1 MKRGSF
7 WLTASALSTV
17 LILGGCSSSGGG
29 SVEGT
34 TISGKVTLSGVVS
47 SKPAQRL
54 QKMSAVPKGKPG
66 TTRYKAMAQKT
77 GLQRYEF
84 MPTRAAGD
92 TLANA
97 IVYLYDASHPEW
109 LYPVAQTTTDAN
121 GNYTLDRLANA
132 AKNGNAYNDGDPIP
146 AGKYT
151 LLAIGVDPVTLKPS
165 IALESVVQEFSGN
178 VNGEELVAQDSTATP
193 EVVTMVGVKKNPDG
207 TQTWGGPDLE
217 LPVNAAIQ
225 VTFSMAMNRDSV
237 QNGISIQPPV
247 DGYWAV
253 SADWLSATFYLN
265 DGAALTPGQTYT
277 VTVAGEDT
285 SDTPVRNVYGNALQ
299 ETATG
304 TFTVAQNV
312 DETAPQVA
320 LASPATTTDVDITTP
335 IRVSSNEPL
344 DVNTLRLSA
353 TPSLGAQPG
362 VMYIGKDGSNYV
374 YEFMLGEPLKLG
386 QSYQIQISG
395 GTDLAGNEMTP
406 IDAAFTTT
414 STSAGIDPASDAAAD
429 QADVKDVFG
438 RWVRALNDRNLAQM
452 SALMA
457 GDFIMEYDTTAM
469 GGFDPNDINR
479 DGALDLG
486 EFSDMLAQVFP
497 IWDYC
502 GTTVT
507 GEIVDTIN
515 VVAGQTADFE
525 FRLLGDSMITSQD
538 CKDLTPK
545 DSLFVTLN
553 KYNESWI
560 ITRASEGIDTRGQSV
575 QLPDYLALLSPD
587 DGFVMD
593 PLAPDANIDPVTGE
607 PVFNFQWTE
616 VEGASAYVMIFV
628 DAREPRA
635 GFAFILPPTFTSMD
649 IPPNESLFQG
659 VNPVAAEVS
668 EDFGFDMPFV
678 PRPGAEIYWQVAALS
693 TNTVQDVLSGRNTDL
708 VRDVM
713 AMSEVR
719 GLQIAGEYVD
729 MTVLVSAD
737 TDGDGTTEPL
747 TYNELMGGYDAG
759 SAASL
764 TLDIS
769 TPDLSGFC
777 LDPNATGWN
786 GIVRVSGYTYQESP
800 VPFQCGSDE
809 NGNPLG
815 TAQVT
820 VSLNQDWNWVE
831 IVGAYDPAD
840 PEVEPQAL
848 RRGFVVQTSGGI
860 APAIA
865 ITSVV
870 DDQGTNLVDDGWNYY
885 QAPGT
890 KNVTING
897 TVDTAKISGDL
908 FLNLWNDILGASAS
922 QTITPAADGTFS
934 VTVPV
939 YQGDNW
945 IDISHEGT
953 PAPGTSFVPWYSVNL
968 GVYTDTGTAY
978 TPPIEITLVEG
989 NDPNDGLVVKN
1000 ETWPNGANYDASAV
1014 TSNVVVIEGV
1024 FNDLS
1029 SDATP
1034 RYDVGSDG
1042 GWEGG
1047 DLYVAAADGTFRLVV
1062 ELYNGWNY
1070 VGLTDGQDAWYSLN
1084 LYTDSGR
1091 PVVRPQITTVD
1102 GNAYAGGDV
1111 TTAACEVTLSGTAE
1125 EGPVYVYWSGN
1136 DGQGNFYWEDLSTI
1150 AVDNDSDGLG
1160 EFSVTVPLVSGGDN
1174 FVDINDAQYRWTG
1187 VRIVTTGTCAYTP
1200 PTLTFG
1206 GVSDINNSPLPE
1218 DPSNP
1223 GQYDAGAE
1231 SEVKVFGTHSKPG
1244 RTIRARQWVCGG
1256 EQMVEETVDANGDWI
1271 LTVPLY
1277 DQFNGIEVTD
1287 GVNFQ
1292 FVNVVTTNPQ
1302 PATPAMAVTSVTL
1315 DGSIELG
1322 APDNQGCEY
1331 ADYLSDTALANAT
1344 SVTIGGTSQ
1353 NGAGTGQYNGN
1364 GVNST
1369 FTINADG
1376 SFTINNVP
1384 LYDGFNF
1391 ISVCDAAWSC
1401 YNLSLQTS
1409 NGVQPP
1415 AYVSVTSPAPGAS
1428 VSGDVTITGTIDFAP
1443 SNGVAWSPDVVMA
1456 NVDWCDTTGVCQ
1468 WISFSSDPNAPA
1480 DVLPIDF
1487 TIDTAANTGTFSFTV
1502 PGIPADTPVNVNV
1515 FADDNSDPANF
1526 VSHGVNLTLNDPF
1539 ATEAFYFKAKERGVS
1554 LADEVKAMQRRQALR
1569 AKIR

>member
-1 MKRGSF
+1 MKRGST
-7 WLTASALSTV
+7 WLTVSALSTV
-17 LILGGCSSSGGG
+17 LALGGCSSTGGG
-29 SVEGT
+29 DTASANSTEAT
-34 TISGKVTLSGVVS
+34 TISGKVTLSGVVA

-66 TTRYKAMAQKT
+66 TARHKAMAQKA
-77 GLQRYEF
+77 GLQRYDF
-84 MPTRAAGD
+84 MPTRVAGD

-97 IVYLYDASHPEW
+97 IVYLYDAGHPEW
-109 LYPVAQTTTDAN
+109 LYPVAQTTTDSN
-121 GNYTLDRLANA
+121 GNYTLDALANA

-151 LLAIGVDPVTLKPS
+151 LMAYGVDPVTLKPS
-165 IALESVVQEFSGN
+165 IALESVVQEFSGD
-178 VNGEELVAQDSTATP
+178 VAGEELVAQDSTAAP
-193 EVVTMVGVKKNPDG
+193 EVVTMVGVKKNTDG

-217 LPVNAAIQ
+217 LPANAAIQ
-225 VTFSMAMNRDSV
+225 VTFSMAMNRASV
-237 QNGISIQPPV
+237 QDGITIQPPV

-265 DGAALTPGQTYT
+265 DGAALTPGETYT

-299 ETATG
+299 KTATG
-304 TFTVAQNV
+304 TFTVAQDV
-312 DETAPQVA
+312 DETAPQVT

-335 IRVSSNEPL
+335 IRVSSDEPL

-362 VMYIGKDGSNYV
+362 VMYIGKDGTNYI

-386 QSYQIQISG
+386 QSYEIQISG
-395 GTDLAGNEMTP
+395 GTDLAGNEMAP
-406 IDAAFTTT
+406 IDAAFTTA
-414 STSAGIDPASDAAAD
+414 STSDGIDPDSDAASD

-479 DGALDLG
+479 DGALDLE
-486 EFSDMLAQVFP
+486 EFSNMLEQVFP
-497 IWDYC
+497 AWDYC

-507 GEIVDTIN
+507 GEIVGDIN

-525 FRLLGDSMITSQD
+525 FRLLGDSDITSQD

-553 KYNESWI
+553 KFNESWI
-560 ITRASEGIDTRGQSV
+560 ITRASEGIDTRGQTV
-575 QLPDYLALLSPD
+575 QLPDYLELVSPE

-593 PLAPDANIDPVTGE
+593 PGTDPSVE
-607 PVFNFQWTE
+607 PTFNFEWTE

-649 IPPNESLFQG
+649 IPPDDSLFQG
-659 VNPVAAEVS
+659 DNPVAAEVS

-693 TNTVQDVLSGRNTDL
+693 SNTVQDVLEGRNTNL
-708 VRDVM
+708 VRDVK

-719 GLQIAGEYVD
+719 SLQIAGEYVD

-737 TDGDGTTEPL
+737 TDGDGTAEAL

-759 SAASL
+759 SADVMD
-764 TLDIS
+764 LDIT

-777 LDPNATGWN
+777 LDPSATGWN
-786 GIVRVSGYTYQESP
+786 GIVRVSGYTYQEDP
-800 VPFQCGSDE
+800 VFFQCGLDE
-809 NGNPLG
+809 NGNPVG
-815 TAQVT
+815 TAQLRVD
-820 VSLNQDWNWVE
+820 LNQDWNWVE
-831 IVGAYDPAD
+831 VIGAYDPANPD
-840 PEVEPQAL
+840 LEHQAL
-848 RRGFVVQTSGGI
+848 RRDFAVQTTGGI

-865 ITSVV
+865 ITSVT
-870 DDQGTNLVDDGWNYY
+870 DDQGNTLSDDGWKYY
-885 QAPGT
+885 QAPGAT
-890 KNVTING
+890 SVTING
-897 TVDTAKISGDL
+897 TVDTTMITGDL
-908 FLNLWNDILGASAS
+908 FLNLWNDTLGANAS
-922 QTITPAADGTFS
+922 QTVTPAADGTFS
-934 VTVPV
+934 VDVPI

-945 IDISHEGT
+945 IDISFES
-953 PAPGTSFVPWYSVNL
+953 APDPTTGFVSWYTANL
-968 GVYTDTGTAY
+968 GVYTDTGSAY

-989 NDPNDGLVVKN
+989 NDPDDGLVVKN
-1000 ETWPNGANYDASAV
+1000 ETWPNGANYDATAV
-1014 TSNVVVIEGV
+1014 TSNTVAIEGV
-1024 FNDLS
+1024 FNNLDPN
-1029 SDATP
+1029 ATP

-1047 DLYVAAADGTFRLVV
+1047 DLYLTSDGTFRLVV

-1070 VGLTDGQDAWYSLN
+1070 VNLSDGQNAWYSLN
-1084 LYTDSGR
+1084 IYTDGGK
-1091 PVVRPQITTVD
+1091 PVVRPQITAVD
-1102 GNAYAGGDV
+1102 GAAYAGGDI
-1111 TTAACEVTLSGTAE
+1111 TTDACEATLTGTAE
-1125 EGPVYVYWSGN
+1125 EGVVYVYWNGN
-1136 DGQGNFYWEDLSTI
+1136 DGQGNFYWEDLSTT
-1150 AVDNDSDGLG
+1150 ATDSDGDGLG

-1206 GVSDINNSPLPE
+1206 GVSDVAGNPLPE
-1218 DPSNP
+1218 DPNVP
-1223 GQYDAGAE
+1223 GQFDAGAE
-1231 SEVKVFGTHSKPG
+1231 NEVVISGTHSDPG
-1244 RTIRARQWVCGG
+1244 RSIRARQWVCGG
-1256 EQMVEETVDANGDWI
+1256 EQLVEGTVAADGSWS

-1277 DQFNGIEVTD
+1277 DQFSGIEVTD

-1292 FVNVVTTNPQ
+1292 SINVTTTNPQ
-1302 PATPAMAVTSVTL
+1302 TATPTMVADTITVSDGTTDAV
-1315 DGSIELG
+1315 LG

-1331 ADYLSDTALANAT
+1331 ADYWSDTALATAVT
-1344 SVTIGGTSQ
+1344 VTISGTSQ
-1353 NGAGTGQYNGN
+1353 NGEGTGQFNGN
-1364 GVNST
+1364 GVNGT
-1369 FTINADG
+1369 FTIAADG
-1376 SFTINNVP
+1376 TFTIPDVP

-1401 YNLSLQTS
+1401 YNLSFQTQ

-1415 AYVSVTSPAPGAS
+1415 AYVSVTAPTPGAS
-1428 VSGDVTITGTIDFAP
+1428 VSGDVEVAGTIEFNP
-1443 SNGVAWSPDVVMA
+1443 TNGVAWSPDVVMA
-1456 NVDWCDTTGVCQ
+1456 NVDWCDATGACQ

-1480 DVLPIDF
+1480 DVLPITFDA
-1487 TIDTAANTGTFSFTV
+1487 TAGTFSFTV

-1515 FADDNSDPANF
+1515 FADDNSDPNNF
-1526 VSHGVNLTLNDPF
+1526 VSHGTNFRLNDAF
-1539 ATEAFYFKAKERGVS
+1539 ATEAFYFKAKGRGVS
-1554 LADEVKAMQRRQALR
+1554 LADEAKAMQRREALR
-1569 AKIR
+1569 AKVR